1 MKPFQQFGVLA
12 GAKGLSTGAAREV
25 LVVQLFGDTLKVLYG
40 HGGSS
45 FQVTHADSIQLK
57 EGDTLSGSRFLLDCV
72 RKFKIKKRRA
82 LIVLPTAVFI
92 CKNMDMPSD
101 NRNEIAKIIELQA
114 GRFTPYSADEIVID
128 YQCHVVENQHYTH
141 VLLFI
146 VHRQVIDRY
155 VKILQGAG
163 LELAGIRVG
172 AEALAGRLR
181 SLGYK
186 ASNQGALG
194 LLHVSSEGSNFLI
207 FDQGHVVF
215 VRSFPTTLQDLDGER
230 ESAREEFS
238 SELAKSLSAYQD
250 VGFGRPLAKLLMSGT
265 SPAIKGLS
273 ESLRVKDAVPEIQ
286 LLDGFQNVKL
296 SATAQDKI
304 KKSPLADF
312 NDLIAAGAEM
322 PSLRLDFTPREIR
335 AKQKIRQESLDLAG
349 TAVLVM
355 TVVLLVSFY
364 LFGEIYFKSLVVGK
378 LDEVNAS
385 TFEEAR
391 YLERISTKSRAV
403 RNLLEGRGKGL
414 YVFNK
419 IVELFGEEIYLRE
432 FTYDLEGNLAI
443 KGTSD
448 SMSRVFDFVKILEE
462 STYFESVK
470 TNETQ
475 SRREGKKEV
484 ADFDITGKLKEGI

>member
-1 MKPFQQFGVLA
+1 MKSSHSSA
-12 GAKGLSTGAAREV
+12 RAKNSMGLSSDGDREV
-25 LVVQLFGDTLKVLYG
+25 LLIQLSGDTLKVLYG
-40 HGGSS
+40 IGGSP
-45 FQVTHADSIQLK
+45 FQLTHADSLKLK
-57 EGDTLSGSRFLLDCV
+57 EDDTISASRFLLDCMK
-72 RKFKIKKRRA
+72 RFKVKKRRA
-82 LIVLPTAVFI
+82 LIVLPTSVFI

-101 NRNEIAKIIELQA
+101 NRDEIAKIIELQA

-128 YQCHVVENQHYTH
+128 YQCHVVKDQHYTH

-146 VHRQVIDRY
+146 VHRQVVDRY

-163 LELAGIRVG
+163 LELAGLRAG
-172 AEALAGRLR
+172 AEALAGRIR
-181 SLGYK
+181 SLGY
-186 ASNQGALG
+186 AALTQGALG

-238 SELAKSLSAYQD
+238 AELAKSMSAYQD
-250 VGFGRPLAKLLMSGT
+250 VGFGRPLAKLLISG
-265 SPAIKGLS
+265 SSAAIKGLS
-273 ESLRVKDAVPEIQ
+273 ERLADKEALPEIQ
-286 LLDGFQNVKL
+286 LFDGFQNVKL
-296 SATAQDKI
+296 TAAAQDNI
-304 KKSPLADF
+304 KKLGLTDF
-312 NDLIAAGAEM
+312 TDLVSAGAEM
-322 PSLRLDFTPREIR
+322 QSFRLDFTPREIR
-335 AKQKIRQESLDLAG
+335 AKQKIRQESRDLAG

-355 TVVLLVSFY
+355 TVVLLISFY
-364 LFGEIYFKSLVVGK
+364 FFGKIHFKTLILDK

-391 YLERISTKSRAV
+391 YLERVSTKSRAV

-419 IVELFGEEIYLRE
+419 ISELFGEEIYLRE
-432 FTYDLEGNLAI
+432 FTYDLEGNLVI
-443 KGTSD
+443 KGTAN
-448 SMSRVFDFVKILEE
+448 SMSQIFAFVKILEE